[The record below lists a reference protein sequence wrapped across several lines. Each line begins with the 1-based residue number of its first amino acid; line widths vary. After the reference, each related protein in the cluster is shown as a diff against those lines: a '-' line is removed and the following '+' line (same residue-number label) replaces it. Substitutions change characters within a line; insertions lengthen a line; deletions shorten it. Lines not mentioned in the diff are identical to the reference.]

1 MCSISF
7 LTLLYGPFDNFRVWY
22 ITTAIST
29 STHDYYA
36 LWFYDEED
44 ILKVTDY
51 NYLIEP
57 GEITNSDLINMD
69 NTSSDYVNEYET
81 QILDREDDEA
91 YKIIE
96 FEINGENAYLAVIY
110 DPSTISDFMKVVNML
125 LIWLWTTVLALQ

>member
-1 MCSISF
+1 
-7 LTLLYGPFDNFRVWY
+7 
-22 ITTAIST
+22 
-29 STHDYYA
+29 
-36 LWFYDEED
+36 
-44 ILKVTDY
+44 
-51 NYLIEP
+51 
-57 GEITNSDLINMD
+57 
-69 NTSSDYVNEYET
+69 SDYVNEYET